1 MQHYDI
7 FIYLFFFNVMVIIL
21 VFILYS
27 IRFNFLIFERLTF
40 ARIFH
45 LMMTL
50 HNMLHDVTDA

>member
-1 MQHYDI
+1 
-7 FIYLFFFNVMVIIL
+7 MVIIL

-45 LMMTL
+45 LKMTL